1 MYGMGDYFARL
12 NPCIPEST
20 QVPAWLNP
28 QHRGKRLY
36 GLNGCGCN
44 GQCGSCG
51 ETVGMGLFD
60 SFNLGEWGMTEWA
73 IVVAGLF
80 TVYSMTKTAR
90 SGISRVRRGMRKRGA
105 RAKRKADLKRE
116 LSAL

>member
-1 MYGMGDYFARL
+1 MYGMGDYFPRL

-28 QHRGKRLY
+28 QHRMKRLY

-51 ETVGMGLFD
+51 EGLGLFD
-60 SFNLGEWGMTEWA
+60 NFSFGDWGIMEWG
-73 IVVAGLF
+73 AGAVGAFVLF
-80 TVYSMTKTAR
+80 SV
-90 SGISRVRRGMRKRGA
+90 ISTTGRGVTRVKRAVRRRRRKLR
-105 RAKRKADLKRE
+105 DDI
-116 LSAL
+116 